1 MPVRR
6 RLRWDRIEPND
17 RKICYWGSCGT
28 VGLAERAER
37 TRMTLILRAMKKH
50 MGWDDAKDDYVILDG
65 ERSVGR
71 IYKEHGEARWSW
83 SVNTSPF
90 PAPPSNNGLAKSLE
104 EAKQQ
109 FKERYEEMKAQ
120 GVRPFSDG

>member
-1 MPVRR
+1 MHE
-6 RLRWDRIEPND
+6 RLPCSPN
-17 RKICYWGSCGT
+17 SCSYLGA
-28 VGLAERAER
+28 VGLDGP
-37 TRMTLILRAMKKH
+37 RMTLILRTMKKH
-50 MGWDDAKDDYVILDG
+50 MGWEDAKDDYVVLDG

-71 IYKEHGEARWSW
+71 IYREHGEARWFW

-90 PAPPSNNGLAKSLE
+90 PAPPPNNGLAKSLE

-109 FKERYEEMKAQ
+109 FKQRYEEMKAQ